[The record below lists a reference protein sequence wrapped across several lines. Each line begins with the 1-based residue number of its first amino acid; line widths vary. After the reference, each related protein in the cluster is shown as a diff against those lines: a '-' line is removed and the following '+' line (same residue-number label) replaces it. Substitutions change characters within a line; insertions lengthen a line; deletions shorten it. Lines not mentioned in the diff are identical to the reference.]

1 MSNKKTLLAFLVCAS
16 VSVSDA
22 VVVLSSAP
30 KCTTY
35 NVGVECTATYL
46 NAEGAEVKGDGVCQT
61 IFDGLY
67 SEVSSHVFRVVIVFL
82 MMTSD

>member
-22 VVVLSSAP
+22 VP